1 MAGRNEF
8 CTAYPVLARQSENT
22 IGGLS
27 AQARKNVLASL
38 ISTYAQQLFQIEH
51 LRYRQNNRTA

>member
-8 CTAYPVLARQSENT
+8 CTAYSVLARQSENT

-27 AQARKNVLASL
+27 AQARKKNALASL

-51 LRYRQNNRTA
+51 LRYR